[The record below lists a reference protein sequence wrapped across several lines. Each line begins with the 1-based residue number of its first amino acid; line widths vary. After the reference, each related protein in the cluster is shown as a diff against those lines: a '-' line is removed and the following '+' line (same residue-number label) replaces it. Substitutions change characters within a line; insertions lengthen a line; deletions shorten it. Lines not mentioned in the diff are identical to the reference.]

1 MTRTIAAGVLTGL
14 LLAGAAQ
21 AQQPTVYTWTGY
33 GTNVTGS
40 SKCPT
45 YKMTI
50 DVTVTGNDIKAI
62 FQQQGRPERHFEA
75 VKDATGAFKTKA
87 EVGGGGSMDVT
98 GSLAE
103 ANPAIL
109 LDGYCKF
116 GGKLTKK

>member
-1 MTRTIAAGVLTGL
+1 MTKVIAVGTMMVLLAAGT
-14 LLAGAAQ
+14 AQ
-21 AQQPTVYTWTGY
+21 AEDQHYLWTGM
-33 GTNVTGS
+33 GVGS
-40 SKCPT
+40 GKCST

-116 GGKLTKK
+116 GGKLSKK

>member
-1 MTRTIAAGVLTGL
+1 MTRAMAAATAMVFLA
-14 LLAGAAQ
+14 AGAAR
-21 AQQPTVYTWTGY
+21 ADETHYTWTGM
-33 GTNVTGS
+33 GVGS
-40 SKCPT
+40 GKCST

-50 DVTVTGNDIKAI
+50 DVTAEGNNVKAK

-75 VKDATGAFKTKA
+75 VKDTTGAFKTKA

-103 ANPAIL
+103 ASPTVM

-116 GGKLTKK
+116 GGKLTRK